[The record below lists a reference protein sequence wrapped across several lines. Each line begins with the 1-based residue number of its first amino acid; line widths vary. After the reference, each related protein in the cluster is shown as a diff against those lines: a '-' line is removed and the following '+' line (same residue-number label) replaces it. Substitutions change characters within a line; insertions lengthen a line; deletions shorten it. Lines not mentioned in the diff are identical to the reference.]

1 MDLQLHVIL
10 VPWDLMP
17 SAGFLMDPDTCG
29 TYSHTPTQID
39 THEKG
44 LLENRFPI
52 EKMTCK
58 QRLFG
63 RKLICVRVKC
73 IKIDKC
79 QSHKVEE
86 TSCNN
91 LSITFMC
98 VLKKPLNSM
107 GTHSVG
113 TTSCWGMKT
122 LLESLE
128 SREKH
133 KWSGIHGEGFN
144 AVFKV

>member
-1 MDLQLHVIL
+1 MFGLKS
-10 VPWDLMP
+10 VPH
-17 SAGFLMDPDTCG
+17 TH
-29 TYSHTPTQID
+29 THTPTNKDQLD
-39 THEKG
+39 
-44 LLENRFPI
+44 LALA
-52 EKMTCK
+52 
-58 QRLFG
+58 
-63 RKLICVRVKC
+63 V
-73 IKIDKC
+73 KIDKC